1 MSYQS
6 RYKGEEIDN
15 GIDKAMS
22 AVQPKDLSSVA
33 KSGDYNDLKNT
44 PNIPSPVTE
53 QTVTDWGFTKNKG
66 DYSKPQGGIPKSDLS
81 EEVKN
86 SLNKADSALQEHQ
99 ELKTINGNTIVGEGD
114 IIIGSDVTAE
124 EVSSSEPTVE
134 FPQVL
139 YVEQNLTEKQKAQA
153 IKNIGVDIYVSQA
166 IETSIINEING
177 DF

>member
-66 DYSKPQGGIPKSDLS
+66 DYSKPQGGIPKSDLDS
-81 EEVKN
+81 DVQD
-86 SLNKADSALQEHQ
+86 SLNKAQTALQEHQ
-99 ELKTINGNTIVGEGD
+99 SLSGYATET
-114 IIIGSDVTAE
+114 
-124 EVSSSEPTVE
+124 
-134 FPQVL
+134 
-139 YVEQNLTEKQKAQA
+139 YVANAIKQA
-153 IKNIGVDIYVSQA
+153 ISTTLNTEV
-166 IETSIINEING
+166 
-177 DF
+177 